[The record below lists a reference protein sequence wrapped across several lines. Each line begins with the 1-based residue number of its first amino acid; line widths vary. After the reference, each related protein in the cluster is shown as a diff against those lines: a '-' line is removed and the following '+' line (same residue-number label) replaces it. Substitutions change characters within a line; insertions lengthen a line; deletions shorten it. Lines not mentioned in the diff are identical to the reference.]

1 MDRERTKRSES
12 QLETIFTIHLKT
24 HFPSNGKKVLSCDL
38 IICAKDRML
47 FIHIWISLWMFEG
60 SQATLW
66 KCLIENSWNEW
77 NAIYSICA
85 VQFASPVDQVYA
97 ESFWINGSA
106 QFDDCLNTKNSFA
119 RTILFACTKNIKKP
133 SRAPKFEY
141 LSK

>member
-97 ESFWINGSA
+97 ESFWIPFILR
-106 QFDDCLNTKNSFA
+106 QFDDWLKVKNSFA
-119 RTILFACTKNIKKP
+119 NTILFACTKIP
-133 SRAPKFEY
+133 SRAPKF
-141 LSK
+141 